1 MDLVIFTEGI
11 LSGKLHFLCSDK
23 SQYLVQMWENTNKKN
38 SSNSNTFYVVLEI
51 VEIRRNDMRMEREL
65 KDILIE
71 KWYQMIQLLG

>member
-1 MDLVIFTEGI
+1 
-11 LSGKLHFLCSDK
+11 
-23 SQYLVQMWENTNKKN
+23 MWENTNKKN

-71 KWYQMIQLLG
+71 KWYQMI